1 MAPPWLCPTLASN
14 EPIGFGG
21 AIFLLHLSERGLGKR
36 QSLIRS
42 LSHILFVWL
51 LVVMVLRFVS
61 SSSIACRKNGL
72 FHSQICPT
80 VVWCDTHSQ
89 GGAPLFFIWTEG
101 VYQEKPRCCVSVSF
115 SSSCC
120 CCFVLCRDS
129 FVVSATV
136 LYLEKK
142 KRGGEVGGVEKN
154 PGPRRTQRERE
165 RGERKLHTVR
175 CLYWIAQCL
184 SAAFCVCVR
193 ACVCVY
199 SLCTVC
205 RCVCASVCVCVC
217 IYTSV
222 RVCEGRREPVP
233 KNNDDKND

>member
-1 MAPPWLCPTLASN
+1 
-14 EPIGFGG
+14 
-21 AIFLLHLSERGLGKR
+21 
-36 QSLIRS
+36 
-42 LSHILFVWL
+42 
-51 LVVMVLRFVS
+51 MVLRFVS

-115 SSSCC
+115 SSWSC

-142 KRGGEVGGVEKN
+142 KEGRGGGWIGEKPRATTN
-154 PGPRRTQRERE
+154 PKRERE
-165 RGERKLHTVR
+165 GGTEAPHSPLSLLDRTVSVCCVLCVCAR
-175 CLYWIAQCL
+175 V
-184 SAAFCVCVR
+184 CVCVFS
-193 ACVCVY
+193 VHSV
-199 SLCTVC
+199 SLC
-205 RCVCASVCVCVC
+205 VCVCVC
-217 IYTSV
+217 VYIYKCESV
-222 RVCEGRREPVP
+222 
-233 KNNDDKND
+233 